1 MYVINKMYE
10 YMFEINFGLS
20 VLLMIL
26 IIIQFYEKNLL
37 IIENESLK
45 KNFKEY
51 KKKMF
56 KTIKLLDG
64 ELKMINKSLQNSIK
78 RPIVS
83 TIDFSS
89 IY

>member
-1 MYVINKMYE
+1 MYE

>member
-1 MYVINKMYE
+1 MYSYL
-10 YMFEINFGLS
+10 FEINFGLS
-20 VLLMIL
+20 VLLMIF
-26 IIIQFYEKNLL
+26 IIIQFYEKSLL
-37 IIENESLK
+37 IVENENLR

-56 KTIKLLDG
+56 KTIKILDS

-89 IY
+89 MY